1 MAILKPIDANYLK
14 IVALSPDDLLKNIFD
29 FNELVYLESDAN
41 GSQVET
47 LDNYSFFGINRV
59 LNYRPIANNS
69 RNKYSEMAYDCVL
82 TFAKPESPDLT
93 IETLNVEGQF
103 DTITK
108 ELLKLEFVNTF
119 KSYFTCSG
127 YLIEEIRLRPIYNS
141 TAAVQAVNH
150 TGVEINFTL
159 TI

>member
-59 LNYRPIANNS
+59 LNYSRRPI
-69 RNKYSEMAYDCVL
+69 RHDHKR
-82 TFAKPESPDLT
+82 
-93 IETLNVEGQF
+93 
-103 DTITK
+103 
-108 ELLKLEFVNTF
+108 TF
-119 KSYFTCSG
+119 KTRICK
-127 YLIEEIRLRPIYNS
+127 
-141 TAAVQAVNH
+141 
-150 TGVEINFTL
+150 
-159 TI
+159 